1 MPADEG
7 VRYTSTAIVMHWTVA
22 VLIVVSVS
30 IGLYMVELKL
40 SPTKLKLYSWH
51 KWVGISIFL
60 LVVARLLWRA
70 LNPPPPLPATM
81 PKWQHT
87 AAHLSHWLLYALLI
101 CIPISGWLMSSAA
114 GVPVVYF
121 GVLPLPDLVE
131 KNKEVFE
138 TLKSLHE
145 ALAFTMVGLV
155 ALHVAAAV
163 KHHVVDRDDVL
174 HRMLPL
180 VRPRVKNSG

>member
-1 MPADEG
+1 VAAEG
-7 VRYTSTAIVMHWTVA
+7 VRYTSTAIALHWTVA

-30 IGLYMVELKL
+30 LGLYMVGLKL

-51 KWVGISIFL
+51 KWVGITIFL

-70 LNPPPPLPATM
+70 LNPPPPLPASM
-81 PKWQHT
+81 PRWQHT
-87 AAHLSHWLLYALLI
+87 AAHLSHWLLYAMLV
-101 CIPISGWLMSSAA
+101 CIPISGWLMSSAG

-121 GVLPLPDLVE
+121 GVVPLPNLVE
-131 KNKEVFE
+131 KNKELFE

-145 ALAFTMVGLV
+145 ALAFSMLALVGLHV
-155 ALHVAAAV
+155 VAAI
-163 KHHVVDRDDVL
+163 KHHFVDRDDVL

-180 VRPRVKNSG
+180 LRPRPRSPG